1 MYGEIFLI
9 SSKKMNEMSAN
20 EAWEYSIRNSK
31 TSMKEEDLT
40 VLENLKKL
48 LGKTNIEGQLS
59 EITLVEKFID
69 KQIILAEEEQ
79 RKNEKLYKRLGAIIG
94 IAIVIILI

>member
-1 MYGEIFLI
+1 
-9 SSKKMNEMSAN
+9 MNEMSAN